1 MQELV
6 PVILEY
12 WYVAIPEMIYLAFL
26 GMSLIGPA
34 GVLLVPVYLA
44 LLMFFPEAAI
54 IAVGAV
60 VLRHIIVIVFKS
72 FAGDAIAKSK
82 KQSGEEEYRGI
93 PKLSGDS
100 KDVQDVLDKLKG
112 R

>member
-1 MQELV
+1 MQELIR
-6 PVILEY
+6 VILEY
-12 WYVAIPEMIYLAFL
+12 WYVTIPEMIYLAFL

-60 VLRHIIVIVFKS
+60 VLRHIIVIVLKG
-72 FAGDAIAKSK
+72 FAGDALAKRK
-82 KQSGEEEYRGI
+82 KSGGGEEYKGI

-100 KDVQDVLDKLKG
+100 SAVQDVLDKLKD